1 MFDRLV
7 LFKIFKKKKLKNS
20 KPNYIILYGKQYT
33 VKNYNNYIFLN
44 NELVKLMV
52 KKLNKL

>member
-7 LFKIFKKKKLKNS
+7 LFKIFTKNWKIQS
-20 KPNYIILYGKQYT
+20 QIILYGKQYT
-33 VKNYNNYIFLN
+33 VKIVIIIIFLN